1 MFTCLPNS
9 RVVYLYDKTIQICS
23 EHVNIKLYLN
33 HLWLESYMCSYVC
46 YSCMTQ
52 RCCLCRTSLRMLPY
66 GLKQSFNVSNYS
78 INIHCWKCNVIRM
91 NTQILAQAVGC
102 IQSCFL
108 SMLTDRFV
116 FIKAWILISTCSR
129 PRIRPNITL
138 SADDR
143 GKNRVSLSWAAVY
156 TSHKVR
162 ARLTHSVQES
172 LRSRSFRNQRKE
184 IQSGLFHSYFKMR
197 HLTWETDQKTS
208 SADEQIQVHR
218 VFCVLQY
225 SSIEFYL

>member
-1 MFTCLPNS
+1 MTRVLYVFLCLF
-9 RVVYLYDKTIQICS
+9 
-23 EHVNIKLYLN
+23 
-33 HLWLESYMCSYVC
+33 
-46 YSCMTQ
+46 
-52 RCCLCRTSLRMLPY
+52 PY
-66 GLKQSFNVSNYS
+66 GLKQSFSVSNYS
-78 INIHCWKCNVIRM
+78 INIYCCKCNVIRM
-91 NTQILAQAVGC
+91 NIQILAQAVGC

-138 SADDR
+138 STDDR
-143 GKNRVSLSWAAVY
+143 GKNRVSLSWAAVH

-162 ARLTHSVQES
+162 AKLTHSVQES

-197 HLTWETDQKTS
+197 HLTWETDQKLHLLMNRFRFTVYFVS
-208 SADEQIQVHR
+208 CSIPALNFIYNLLESCHG
-218 VFCVLQY
+218 CVWSGTVYQCFFL
-225 SSIEFYL
+225 